1 MGITTDLCS
10 RGVDFKHVNLVI
22 NYDIP
27 SNGIVYTHRIGRTGR
42 AGRKG
47 GSITFYTEDDVGED
61 LRKIINVMKL
71 SGCDVPDWLFHN
83 SKRYLQRPKNK
94 VHKKE
99 FPNKKYTKRAP
110 IYTTPKFDR
119 EQKIKNKENKKN
131 QEKKKKKIR
140 KNHRKR
146 SRCVSPI
153 VLLELTLHLLLK
165 VLF

>member
-47 GSITFYTEDDVGED
+47 ESITFYTEDDVGED

-71 SGCDVPDWLFHN
+71 SGCDVPEWLFHN
-83 SKRYLQRPKNK
+83 TKKHPQQQQQPRTVKNT
-94 VHKKE
+94 
-99 FPNKKYTKRAP
+99 NK
-110 IYTTPKFDR
+110 
-119 EQKIKNKENKKN
+119 
-131 QEKKKKKIR
+131 
-140 KNHRKR
+140 
-146 SRCVSPI
+146 
-153 VLLELTLHLLLK
+153 
-165 VLF
+165 